1 MCLHASTRADPAHTA
16 VRANNPKFCLVI
28 SAILDAVMRWLP
40 DFGAIVRVRTGNE
53 LFKCDPSKGRKTQL
67 STARARNPDFIFLQ
81 IPLPHSEIGG
91 ICGQVESLLANF
103 Q

>member
-1 MCLHASTRADPAHTA
+1 ADPAHTA

-28 SAILDAVMRWLP
+28 FAILDGVMHCLP
-40 DFGAIVRVRTGNE
+40 DFVAIVRVRTRNE

-91 ICGQVESLLANF
+91 SSGMFVLLIVNSKFAGQRRL
-103 Q
+103 